1 MQIENLRIE
10 FVSQIAQI
18 EKQCFD
24 TPWSEK
30 SLLEEIENANSKFY
44 VLIDNEKVVGYG
56 SFHKVA
62 DFAEIMNIAVDK
74 NFRGKG
80 YSNLI
85 LNKMLSEAKKLNLT
99 EIQLEVKS
107 INYVAISLYEKYGF
121 AIVGKR
127 AKYYPDGN
135 DAILMTKHLEK

>member
-1 MQIENLRIE
+1 MQIENLKKE
-10 FVSQIAQI
+10 FVCQIAQI

-30 SLLEEIENANSKFY
+30 SLFDEIENANSKFY
-44 VLIDNEKVVGYG
+44 VLTNDNKVLGYG
-56 SFHKVA
+56 SLHTVA

-80 YSNLI
+80 YSKLI
-85 LNKMLSEAKKLNLT
+85 LDKMLFDAKDLDLF

-107 INYVAISLYEKYGF
+107 INEVAIALYKKYGF

-135 DAILMTKHLEK
+135 DAILMTKHLD